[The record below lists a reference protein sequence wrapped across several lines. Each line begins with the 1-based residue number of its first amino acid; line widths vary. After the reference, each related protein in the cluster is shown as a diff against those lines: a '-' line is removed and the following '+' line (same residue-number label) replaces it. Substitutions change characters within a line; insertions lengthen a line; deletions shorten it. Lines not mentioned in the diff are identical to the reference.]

1 MAHRPN
7 LPLLVELLVN
17 GVDPLAPGSY
27 DRSLMALSDAVHS
40 ASLKALSVAPSVFTA
55 ANFILRL
62 GEQPR
67 QIVFDAV
74 DLEKLIGRHLWI
86 EYDMRHDSVGVEAGQ
101 VARRSGGSLLRV
113 GWLVTKGGGSGPGTS
128 FTARRFGELKTA
140 FEVEQF
146 IWRFTRRLGGGYQVT
161 VDEVLSLAGLSHE
174 EKAVALEVAAALLSL
189 LSILAAP
196 KLTEIVTEKA
206 AKRHG
211 PPLMQIVR
219 MASPWTDLDRDGVP
233 VLPRAVRSGL
243 LYDELMDSFD
253 LNEGLIWSGR
263 SWFNSAEE
271 RLRKLKVTAGRRDM
285 LKAAEPFV
293 LGASVAESAAI
304 VAAKERTGMEEAR
317 RQLALPFPRA
327 WLEWQGVECGLPGQR
342 WGMFI
347 EALDEDV
354 RGDAQG
360 MIFPARLREHLEWE
374 DVTRQQG
381 FPFHLRISNSDEP
394 IVSFSE
400 AYLPAGVDPAS
411 IDQGLFGRFIVAV
424 LTFLTQ
430 PRMTETRIREHPEC
444 VRSNRVRAERRLAP
458 LGTVREIRL
467 LIDEPASSGSGHR
480 TGGGVVQ
487 SGTMP
492 RHQVRAFWRYR
503 MGKLEFVR
511 PHWRG
516 SEANGIS
523 RRRYLV
529 MQHDHSKAA

>member
-1 MAHRPN
+1 MARRHN
-7 LPLLVELLVN
+7 APLLVELLAN
-17 GVDPLAPGSY
+17 GIDPLAPGSY
-27 DRSLMALSDAVHS
+27 NRSLMALSDAAHS
-40 ASLKALSVAPSVFTA
+40 ASFKSLSVAPSVLTA
-55 ANFILRL
+55 ANCILRL

-67 QIVFDAV
+67 QIVFDAI
-74 DLEKLIGRHLWI
+74 DLAALIDGALWV
-86 EYDMRHDSVGVEAGQ
+86 EFEMPNGCDDSEAGETVSQ
-101 VARRSGGSLLRV
+101 PGGRLLRE
-113 GWLVTKGGGSGPGTS
+113 GWLITKEVGSGSNVS
-128 FTARRFGELKTA
+128 FTACRFGERETT
-140 FEVEQF
+140 FEAERF
-146 IWRFTRRLGGGYQVT
+146 IIRIVRQLGVRYGVV
-161 VDEVLSLAGLSHE
+161 VDPVLDLTKLSPE
-174 EKAVALEVAAALLSL
+174 EKAAVPELGAEILSL
-189 LSILAAP
+189 LAVLGAP
-196 KLTEIVTEKA
+196 KLTEIVD
-206 AKRHG
+206 AKLDRRG
-211 PPLMQIVR
+211 GLTRLREFR
-219 MASPWTDLDRDGVP
+219 MASQWTDLDRNGVP
-233 VLPRAVRSGL
+233 MLPRAVRSGL

-263 SWFNSAEE
+263 SWFNSAED
-271 RLRKLKVTAGRRDM
+271 RLRALKVTAARRDM

-304 VAAKERTGMEEAR
+304 VAAEERTGMGEAR

-347 EALDEDV
+347 EALDENV
-354 RGDAQG
+354 RGDAHG
-360 MIFPARLREHLEWE
+360 IIFPARLRERLEWE
-374 DVTRQQG
+374 DITRQKG
-381 FPFHLRISNSDEP
+381 FCFHLRISNPDEP
-394 IVSFSE
+394 IVSFPE

-411 IDQGLFGRFIVAV
+411 IDQDLFGRFILAV

-430 PRMTETRIREHPEC
+430 PRMTETRVREYPER

-467 LIDEPASSGSGHR
+467 LIDEPAFSGSGPR
-480 TGGGVVQ
+480 TGGGPVQ

-529 MQHDHSKAA
+529 MQGGEQRAA